1 MSSDVSGQ
9 RIKRAM
15 GIVSDVRR
23 ETGRA
28 GWDLLVPRVQRA
40 LIAER
45 VFGQLVLGGRVT
57 GTIHTVEA
65 AELLAD
71 CLDVA
76 GLEE

>member
-1 MSSDVSGQ
+1 MSEQ

-15 GIVSDVRR
+15 RLVSEVRR

-40 LIAER
+40 LIAEC
-45 VFGQLVLGGRVT
+45 VFAVLRGRDS
-57 GTIHTVEA
+57 GTIRIEEA
-65 AELLAD
+65 DELLAD
-71 CLDVA
+71 CLNVA